1 MEVKLISV
9 TQPVEDIS
17 PEGLIAYC
25 ARVSSPNQENPN
37 YAKLLKYC
45 ADHGHWSIFEMA
57 DMTVEITT
65 TRAIAA
71 QILRHRSFNFQ
82 EFSMRYATA
91 FGYEST
97 PARRQDEKN
106 RQNSIDDLPVDVKE
120 SFLFFQEQVWDF
132 AYTRYQEAIANGVA
146 KECARMLLPLNT
158 KTRLYM
164 KGSVRSWIHYF
175 QVRCDPATQKE
186 HRDIALAARE
196 IFCEQFPTVATAIG
210 FC

>member
-82 EFSMRYATA
+82 EFSQRYAAA
-91 FGYEST
+91 FGYEPT

-106 RQNSIDDLPVDVKE
+106 RQNSIDDLSNTAKTW
-120 SFLFFQEQVWDF
+120 FLDAQEEVWKRSKYLYD
-132 AYTRYQEAIANGVA
+132 QAIANGVA